1 MFARLVLYAYLDV
14 PWKFILPNL
23 TLSCK
28 IELNLIAVWPTHN
41 DRMKILFRI
50 ADERRKGGV
59 FMEQIR
65 PAQSIIACG
74 PMQDTKRFFRR
85 AMYRKFTDV
94 EMVEHEAELRARIAE
109 EPPEGVLLCLP
120 EPDCSRVTAWLRAE
134 YPEIRLCSVTEQ
146 DRLLV
151 NCPWSATYLP
161 LPPPLTWERAG
172 QAMYWFG
179 YKEEGQPESQYIHVI
194 FCGQDLS
201 GALLSIYGTDL
212 RILCYHNSLD
222 AMDEIIRGV
231 QCDILV
237 VESETG
243 EGLPPVSMTLG
254 NQTFLMLHSAVRP
267 SGATVTMLRCL
278 LDRLRRERQ
287 AEPQATPPVHT

>member
-1 MFARLVLYAYLDV
+1 
-14 PWKFILPNL
+14 
-23 TLSCK
+23 
-28 IELNLIAVWPTHN
+28 
-41 DRMKILFRI
+41 
-50 ADERRKGGV
+50 
-59 FMEQIR
+59 MEQIR

-179 YKEEGQPESQYIHVI
+179 YKEEGQPESSTSMSSSVGRICPAHCFPSMERICASSVI
-194 FCGQDLS
+194 
-201 GALLSIYGTDL
+201 
-212 RILCYHNSLD
+212 
-222 AMDEIIRGV
+222 IIP
-231 QCDILV
+231 L
-237 VESETG
+237 
-243 EGLPPVSMTLG
+243 
-254 NQTFLMLHSAVRP
+254 
-267 SGATVTMLRCL
+267 
-278 LDRLRRERQ
+278 
-287 AEPQATPPVHT
+287 TPWTK